1 MTMEAFVL
9 AFVVVYLSVCL
20 GVFLKLCHYGVE
32 RNKFV
37 YSLLSPIVLNVLAT
51 YIAWEYVKFKEKT
64 YKASYSKIKK
74 ILFMLNLIKLNIQW
88 FPALVGF
95 LAVAIVNS
103 EKAKKV
109 NKQISNEKRY
119 QEFSKKSYEL
129 YDDCMSYAI

>member
-51 YIAWEYVKFKEKT
+51 YIAWEYVKFKEKHT
-64 YKASYSKIKK
+64 KQVIQKLKK
-74 ILFMLNLIKLNIQW
+74 YYLCLT
-88 FPALVGF
+88 
-95 LAVAIVNS
+95 
-103 EKAKKV
+103 
-109 NKQISNEKRY
+109 
-119 QEFSKKSYEL
+119 
-129 YDDCMSYAI
+129 